1 LAVGIIFVIFDEKDG
16 ISAISPW
23 PRLNNLNRPAY
34 QQQQL
39 LVELSALARQIER
52 CAETIQALQTE
63 LAAVNARYPAQR
75 TTRED
80 IAFLTDL
87 LKCANK
93 KLGWEKQI
101 ASLKKRAPVIMEKM
115 SALLHDEKNP
125 PPEQARLEMLQS
137 LKAVQ
142 AAMERLQGFDT
153 I

>member
-1 LAVGIIFVIFDEKDG
+1 MSTLKQLKQAGKAVVEQK
-16 ISAISPW
+16 
-23 PRLNNLNRPAY
+23 
-34 QQQQL
+34 QV
-39 LVELSALARQIER
+39 LVELTALARQIER

-101 ASLKKRAPVIMEKM
+101 ASLKKRAPAIMETM
-115 SALLHDEKNP
+115 SSLLHDEKNP
-125 PPEQARLEMLQS
+125 PAEQIRLEMLQS
-137 LKAVQ
+137 LRAVQ
-142 AAMERLQGFDT
+142 AAMERLQGFD
-153 I
+153 IN